1 MKGKNME
8 SKTRSHENRQHSS
21 VLVPYSYYKCD
32 IPEYFPY
39 VPSHWHKEFEINY
52 ILSGAGE
59 FRCGERA
66 VQAKEGDIFI
76 ICPNEIHS
84 IDSSGHVR
92 YDTLVFSS
100 DMLLSVTEDRGSAEV
115 ITPLI
120 TGGRR
125 IDFPIDSANARYKE
139 IKMTTEEIIK
149 LAKLNCAVTD
159 ILLHSELLRLIW
171 LLTESGAV
179 SESGQAASDDP
190 EIRTVIEYM
199 TDNYCEN
206 ITVKCLLRKHFSARA
221 ISCCAFVKNG
231 HGSYRI
237 SQQASYKKG
246 LRIFAGWGNKH
257 IICGVFL
264 RFQELVK
271 FQQAF
276 PQDSGDF
283 TSGIQGEI

>member
-1 MKGKNME
+1 ME

-76 ICPNEIHS
+76 ICPNQIHS

-139 IKMTTEEIIK
+139 IKTTTEEVIK

-206 ITVKCLLRKHFSARA
+206 ITVKMLAEKAFLSKSYFMLRFREKTGMGA
-221 ISCCAFVKNG
+221 IEYLN
-231 HGSYRI
+231 R
-237 SQQASYKKG
+237 
-246 LRIFAGWGNKH
+246 LRIRKVCGYLQAGGTS
-257 IICGVFL
+257 ISSAAFSCGFRNLSNFNRLFRRIVGTSPAEYRA
-264 RFQELVK
+264 RFN
-271 FQQAF
+271 
-276 PQDSGDF
+276 S
-283 TSGIQGEI
+283 T